1 MIKDDKIEL
10 YKKAIATYG
19 KEAQIGIAFEE
30 MGELIVALNHY
41 KRDRSDVQSIKEF
54 IKSRNLQKEYVERQE
69 ELSDACYDMTSDTDL
84 SYIRF
89 TQPNLDCDLD
99 VFIKEL
105 QAIKK
110 KRLYQEELE
119 ELNKKYNIL

>member
-1 MIKDDKIEL
+1 MEK
-10 YKKAIATYG
+10 T
-19 KEAQIGIAFEE
+19 KE
-30 MGELIVALNHY
+30 
-41 KRDRSDVQSIKEF
+41 EF

-110 KRLYQEELE
+110 KFNLLKMYQIYVLYRIGLGMKIVNFMYLI
-119 ELNKKYNIL
+119 LN

>member
-41 KRDRSDVQSIKEF
+41 KRDRSDVQSIKEE
-54 IKSRNLQKEYVERQE
+54 IAGNKEKN
-69 ELSDACYDMTSDTDL
+69 SIS
-84 SYIRF
+84 
-89 TQPNLDCDLD
+89 
-99 VFIKEL
+99 
-105 QAIKK
+105 
-110 KRLYQEELE
+110 
-119 ELNKKYNIL
+119 